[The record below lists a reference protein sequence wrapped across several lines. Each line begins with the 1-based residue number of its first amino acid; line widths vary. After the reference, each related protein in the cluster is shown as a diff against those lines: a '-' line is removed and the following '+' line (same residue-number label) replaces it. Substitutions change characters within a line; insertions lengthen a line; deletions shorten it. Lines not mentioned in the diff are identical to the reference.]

1 MSFEEIREKPIP
13 IASLRQNWDAEEQK
27 FSNNLSSFTSSMK
40 FCNECKEPLYEY
52 KKEEKVEP
60 QPVTTEEV
68 PRKLEKSEEKIKE
81 AIVVSVESDNV
92 RGISQIGPSTLQP
105 LLRRESTLSTQD
117 SFDDMFAAKPI
128 PPKVE
133 TKPEIDIFDPPKKIT
148 TVDVKDVFDTSSAL
162 SEDFVSPKM
171 VFPPLE
177 TDAKTQK
184 KPKVEI
190 EAFDEDTF
198 AKIKHTAD
206 DMLAGLPEIDLQTI
220 MNSMGEYSVC
230 LDLDHL
236 RENQSLTDKILEIQ
250 AKRDELHTR
259 TLYLTPLY
267 YSIKSAADYYC
278 DAGIICSTGSSREK
292 RVAEIKLRIP
302 EFWKRFSDVIRTK
315 EVVEKTASHLDGQY
329 ECISRLITGFQQK
342 NRVGEI
348 SRGAQPFES
357 VPFNTAGARIIQ
369 TPVNLE
375 HELERVRRESD
386 QEQPSI
392 GKTTPRALSPV
403 DDDLFNRTMSQ
414 PVSSK
419 KNFENLDSFESGQ
432 SKVSDKT
439 TITGTRET
447 EW

>member
-13 IASLRQNWDAEEQK
+13 IASLRENWDAEEQK
-27 FSNNLSSFTSSMK
+27 FSNNLTNFTLSMA
-40 FCNECKEPLYEY
+40 FCNECKEPLYAY
-52 KKEEKVEP
+52 KKEEKVET
-60 QPVTTEEV
+60 QPVIQKEV
-68 PRKLEKSEEKIKE
+68 PIKEEKSEEKIKE
-81 AIVVSVESDNV
+81 AIGVSVESNNV
-92 RGISQIGPSTLQP
+92 RGISQIGPLTLQP
-105 LLRRESTLSTQD
+105 LLRRESTLSTQN
-117 SFDDMFAAKPI
+117 SFDDMFVKPT

-133 TKPEIDIFDPPKKIT
+133 TKPEIDVFDPPKKIA
-148 TVDVKDVFDTSSAL
+148 TVDAKDVFDTSSEL
-162 SEDFVSPKM
+162 SEDFVSPKKADSIPFE
-171 VFPPLE
+171 VDITKGTKKE
-177 TDAKTQK
+177 T
-184 KPKVEI
+184 KVKEI
-190 EAFDEDTF
+190 ESFDEDTF

-206 DMLAGLPEIDLQTI
+206 DMLAGLPEVDLQTI

-278 DAGIICSTGSSREK
+278 DAGIICSMGSSREK

-315 EVVEKTASHLDGQY
+315 EVIEKTASHLDGQY

-357 VPFNTAGARIIQ
+357 VPFNTDGAHIVP
-369 TPVNLE
+369 TNFE
-375 HELERVRRESD
+375 HEIERIR
-386 QEQPSI
+386 
-392 GKTTPRALSPV
+392 
-403 DDDLFNRTMSQ
+403 
-414 PVSSK
+414 
-419 KNFENLDSFESGQ
+419 FERHQ
-432 SKVSDKT
+432 Y
-439 TITGTRET
+439 
-447 EW
+447 